1 MLPLIFSFLHQDWSS
16 DGFRDRIAPN
26 LDLWNDTG
34 CLPVWTLSNHEMK
47 SDIGLVTPLLGDGSP
62 DGEVANIR
70 YQISPC
76 SNYGIAQENIPLQR
90 RRTSPPQADVPDE
103 DRQDPAFFRQ
113 TPDSD
118 YKGRDGARVPMP
130 WDANLPNAGFTNS
143 EPWLPMSEEWH
154 DYSVSIQHDNPNSM
168 LNYYRSMIQL
178 RRIEDW
184 MKSDSIDEVESSSDI
199 LSFVKKT
206 ENKRVRVLM
215 NFSDSDF
222 RFDNNNTIMRTSDSD
237 ISDSFFETGGTCIY

>member
-1 MLPLIFSFLHQDWSS
+1 MALPGRIFLY
-16 DGFRDRIAPN
+16 N
-26 LDLWNDTG
+26 
-34 CLPVWTLSNHEMK
+34 
-47 SDIGLVTPLLGDGSP
+47 
-62 DGEVANIR
+62 GEELA
-70 YQISPC
+70 
-76 SNYGIAQENIPLQR
+76 L
-90 RRTSPPQADVPDE
+90 PQADVPDE

-118 YKGRDGARVPMP
+118 YKGRDGCRVPMP

-154 DYSVSIQHDNPNSM
+154 DYSVSIQHGNPNSM

-222 RFDNNNTIMRTSDSD
+222 RFDSNNTIMRTSDSD
-237 ISDSFFETGGTCIY
+237 ISDSFLRPGELAYIEI